1 MNVFG
6 HNDTQASGSTWL
18 HLTNHMGG
26 ILQDCITCRWEKHN
40 LNALILW
47 RLIDWFEIKKL
58 IETDWRQQ

>member
-40 LNALILW
+40 LNALTFAK
-47 RLIDWFEIKKL
+47 IDWMIWNK
-58 IETDWRQQ
+58 ETDRDWRQH